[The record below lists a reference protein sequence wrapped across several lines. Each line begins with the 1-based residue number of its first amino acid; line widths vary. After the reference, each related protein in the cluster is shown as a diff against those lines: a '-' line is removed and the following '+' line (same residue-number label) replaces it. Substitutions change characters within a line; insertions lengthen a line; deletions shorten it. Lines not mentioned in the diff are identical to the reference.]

1 MAKETKEKP
10 KAKEEEL
17 EELADLLNE
26 VKPENE
32 EAAEERAAGE
42 EQPAREEE
50 KEEAAP
56 EEEEEAKPKRRKKE
70 EEEIV
75 EERFYTI
82 PLQKALIRPP
92 KKRAPRA
99 MQLIKEFVNKH
110 MKVEMKV
117 SEEEEEEE
125 LPQLIIDTGVNEKV
139 WGRGIEKPPRK
150 IKVRATKDK
159 DGNVT
164 VFLAETQQQ

>member
-1 MAKETKEKP
+1 MARENRQEQQAP
-10 KAKEEEL
+10 KEEEL
-17 EELADLLNE
+17 EELKDLPSE
-26 VKPENE
+26 EQPEAHEDTTKEEAPAEEEAVPTE
-32 EAAEERAAGE
+32 EAAEEKE
-42 EQPAREEE
+42 AR
-50 KEEAAP
+50 
-56 EEEEEAKPKRRKKE
+56 KPKKKKK

-82 PLQKALIRPP
+82 PLQRALVRPP

-99 MQLIKEFVNKH
+99 MQLIREFINKH
-110 MKVEMKV
+110 MKVEIKV

-125 LPQLIIDTGVNEKV
+125 LPQLIISEELNEKV

-164 VFLAETQQQ
+164 VYLAETQ

>member
-1 MAKETKEKP
+1 MARENRQEQQAP
-10 KAKEEEL
+10 KEEEL
-17 EELADLLNE
+17 EELKDLPSE
-26 VKPENE
+26 EQPEAHEDTKKEEAPAEEEAVPTE
-32 EAAEERAAGE
+32 EAAEEKE
-42 EQPAREEE
+42 AR
-50 KEEAAP
+50 
-56 EEEEEAKPKRRKKE
+56 KPKKKKK

-82 PLQKALIRPP
+82 PLQRALVRPP

-99 MQLIKEFVNKH
+99 MQLIREFINKH
-110 MKVEMKV
+110 MKVEIKV

-125 LPQLIIDTGVNEKV
+125 LPQLIISEELNEKV

-164 VFLAETQQQ
+164 VYLAETQ